1 MKRSRIYPVSKLG
14 RVFLGPDTFVTPEA
28 FGEARELLEEAR
40 DRRTERTKEP
50 EPRAASKA
58 TDIWYTPEMIAV
70 RMKLH
75 PSTIRGYC
83 RTGQRVASGVDPA
96 FVGPYL
102 IAAQCGTQWRVSE
115 TEFLKF
121 IGRIEGREVPYE
133 RRRK

>member
-1 MKRSRIYPVSKLG
+1 MRRSRIYPISKRGLVFMSPEVVVS
-14 RVFLGPDTFVTPEA
+14 PES

-40 DRRTERTKEP
+40 NRGKERTKEP
-50 EPRAASKA
+50 ERKASNKA
-58 TDIWYTPEMIAV
+58 RDVWYSPEQIAE
-70 RMKLH
+70 RMGLH

-83 RTGQRVASGVDPA
+83 RAGRRVVEGAHID
-96 FVGPYL
+96 GPYI
-102 IAAQCGTQWRVSE
+102 IAGQCGTSWRITE